1 MLHVA
6 LGFLL
11 CMRGNS
17 ERNRCCAAL
26 ELSNRLLESADMLQS
41 LPILPPNHE
50 FWTSNHCIARQ
61 FRRPLTGLLPKSF
74 DGRASEPQC
83 PRIYEDIWAHEDAR
97 PPSNLRKA
105 TWTARVGPPTPNMAG
120 ALGDAAWMC
129 CMERNG
135 DTVVMECFAPLFVNV
150 SQLSGPRPLDA
161 MGERPHRLRRAQLR
175 SCGLIS

>member
-11 CMRGNS
+11 CMRRSS

-74 DGRASEPQC
+74 DGRASVLASPNVLGFTK
-83 PRIYEDIWAHEDAR
+83 IFGLTR

-105 TWTARVGPPTPNMAG
+105 TWTTRVGPPTPNMAG

>member
-41 LPILPPNHE
+41 LLILPPNHE

-61 FRRPLTGLLPKSF
+61 FRRPLTDLLPKSF
-74 DGRASEPQC
+74 DGRASVLASPNVLGFTKIFGLTRTLALPVTC
-83 PRIYEDIWAHEDAR
+83 AKRLGPRASVRPRPTWRAR
-97 PPSNLRKA
+97 SVTPP
-105 TWTARVGPPTPNMAG
+105 GC
-120 ALGDAAWMC
+120 AAW
-129 CMERNG
+129 
-135 DTVVMECFAPLFVNV
+135 
-150 SQLSGPRPLDA
+150 
-161 MGERPHRLRRAQLR
+161 
-175 SCGLIS
+175 